1 MWAGGAAAGGAVGQ
15 LWSCAEVGG
24 PMPTVSATA
33 PATATRRPPSPI
45 LTHRLRWRIAAHLV
59 GDEVFTFG
67 RQRCLYCKRGQ
78 LQGRKVRP
86 APASSLLGLPEPPLL
101 SSPPSRLR
109 RSSYPRYQS
118 SLLAQESRAR
128 VYLRR
133 RYPRRCRCVR
143 RSRGMLGAAGAGL
156 QLLLGPGTSGFDVT
170 FLILVLDAEASWPR

>member
-67 RQRCLYCKRGQ
+67 RPRCLYCKRGQ
-78 LQGRKVRP
+78 LQGRKV
-86 APASSLLGLPEPPLL
+86 LGSDMDNLKNELDNQKLVWL
-101 SSPPSRLR
+101 SCP
-109 RSSYPRYQS
+109 QS
-118 SLLAQESRAR
+118 
-128 VYLRR
+128 
-133 RYPRRCRCVR
+133 
-143 RSRGMLGAAGAGL
+143 
-156 QLLLGPGTSGFDVT
+156 
-170 FLILVLDAEASWPR
+170 

>member
-1 MWAGGAAAGGAVGQ
+1 MAHAQASTQGGEAAGAQGQ

-67 RQRCLYCKRGQ
+67 RPRCLYCKRGQ

-86 APASSLLGLPEPPLL
+86 PPASSLLGLPEPPLL

-109 RSSYPRYQS
+109 RSSS
-118 SLLAQESRAR
+118 ESRAR

-170 FLILVLDAEASWPR
+170 FL